1 MRRLALALG
10 LLLACGGA
18 AWAQDDE
25 VETDRPDVSNST
37 RTVAPGAVQI
47 ETGVAYA
54 YTRIGGAA
62 ADRRLSAEA
71 AARVGLTE
79 RIEIRVDAEPFVRL
93 RGEDDDTGTG
103 DYTFAVKY
111 RFWDPPKDSL
121 LPSLGLQPFVKPPI
135 AEEPIG
141 SGRTDVGLTGLA
153 SFDLPA
159 DFSLDVNVGVAALG
173 QRRGYLAQAQ
183 VSASLSRALTR
194 RLSAF
199 GEIFYAS
206 RAERDGRDS
215 VGADTGVVFRAARD
229 VQLDAA
235 VATSLAGPLPDYVLR
250 AGVTVRFGR

>member
-1 MRRLALALG
+1 MRRLTLALT

-18 AWAQDDE
+18 AWAQEDE

-37 RTVAPGAVQI
+37 KTVAPGAVQI

-54 YTRIGGAA
+54 HTRVGGAA
-62 ADRRLSAEA
+62 ADRQLSAEA
-71 AARVGLTE
+71 TVRVGLTE
-79 RIEIRVDAEPFVRL
+79 RLEVSVDAEPFVRL
-93 RGEDDDTGTG
+93 RGEDDATGTG
-103 DYTFAVKY
+103 DYTFSLKY
-111 RFWDPPKDSL
+111 RFWEPPRDSR
-121 LPSLGLQPFVKPPI
+121 LPSLGLQPFLNPPI
-135 AEEPIG
+135 AEAPIG
-141 SGRTDVGLTGLA
+141 SGKTDFGLTGLA

-159 DFSLDVNVGVAALG
+159 DFSLDVNAGVAALG
-173 QRRGYLAQAQ
+173 QRHGYLAQAQ
-183 VSASLSRALTR
+183 VSASLSRELTR

-199 GEIFYAS
+199 GEVFYAS

-229 VQLDAA
+229 VALDAA